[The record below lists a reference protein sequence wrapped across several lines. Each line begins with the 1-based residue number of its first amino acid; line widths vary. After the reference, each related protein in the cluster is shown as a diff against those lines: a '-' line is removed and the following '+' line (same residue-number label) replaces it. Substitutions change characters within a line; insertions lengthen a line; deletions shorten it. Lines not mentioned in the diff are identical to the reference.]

1 MKIEK
6 TILKD
11 VLIITPNKYED
22 ERGFF
27 KETYHQDRYSENGIP
42 GNNLKFV
49 QDNHSF
55 STKGVVRGMHFQL
68 SKPQGKLV
76 SVLSGEVFDVIVDV
90 RRNSKT
96 YKKFITIKLSEENSL
111 GVYIPN
117 GFAHGFQ
124 TLKNKTNLLYFHST
138 FYDKNLDSGINPLDK
153 NLNIT
158 WPLKINSISEKD
170 RNLSFISS
178 KYF

>member
-1 MKIEK
+1 
-6 TILKD
+6 
-11 VLIITPNKYED
+11 
-22 ERGFF
+22 
-27 KETYHQDRYSENGIP
+27 
-42 GNNLKFV
+42 
-49 QDNHSF
+49 
-55 STKGVVRGMHFQL
+55 MHFL
-68 SKPQGKLV
+68 KYPSKEKKIV
-76 SVLSGEVFDVIVDV
+76 TCLSGEVFDVIVDL

-96 YKKFITIKLSEENSL
+96 YKKVITIKLSEENSL

-153 NLNIT
+153 DLNIT
-158 WPLKINSISEKD
+158 WPLKVNFISQKDGNSP
-170 RNLSFISS
+170 FMSS